1 MNNQS
6 LTTEILGGQ
15 ARGNNTGAGGAIGV
29 NDQTT
34 QITTVTVGE
43 GPQVVIGGLRIP
55 VPARRETSHSHAVGI
70 DTRITAAVAVE
81 MESVLALGQTSQM
94 G

>member
-6 LTTEILGGQ
+6 LTTEILGAQ
-15 ARGNNTGAGGAIGV
+15 ARGNNTGAGRAIGV

-43 GPQVVIGGLRIP
+43 GP
-55 VPARRETSHSHAVGI
+55 
-70 DTRITAAVAVE
+70 
-81 MESVLALGQTSQM
+81 
-94 G
+94 